1 MENDERNIKGNIKV
15 QAVPAAPQAAA
26 AAIQAA
32 PANAKAAPPSAA
44 AQQKNTPAAGTPM
57 PAAAAKTQAAAP
69 RAPSN
74 PANAK
79 AYELAK
85 AQREISIAEFFE
97 KNRHLLGFDNKRK
110 ALLTSIK
117 EAVDNSLDA
126 CEEADILPEI
136 VVEITEMGQD
146 RFKVVVEDNG
156 PGIVKKQIPKIF
168 AKLLYGSKFHRL
180 KMQRGQ
186 QGIGIS
192 AAVMYSQLT
201 TGKATKI
208 ISKIHPAEPA
218 SVFELK
224 INTQKN
230 EPEIISET
238 TREWHKDN
246 GTRVEMEIEA
256 TYLKGGQSVDEYLKQ
271 TAIINPHVTIIY
283 QPPKGEQIMLVR
295 ATDQKPKQPEEIM
308 PHPYGVE
315 LGMLMKMLSGTTART
330 IKSFLMQDFSRV
342 GDKTAEEILENSAIL
357 SKTKPSE
364 VRREMAEKLMEGIKR
379 TKIMMPPTDCIV
391 PIGAELLEKGIKK
404 EVNAEFYTAVSRT
417 PDVYRGNPFLI
428 EAALAYGGEIPKDG
442 PMTIMRFANRVP
454 LLYQQGACAITEG
467 VSETNWKQ
475 YGLQQSGNNIPQ
487 GPVVLVVHV
496 ASVWVPF
503 TSEAKEAIAHYPEMI
518 KEIKLAV
525 QELGREIYRYLSK
538 KRRVGDEMKKRSYIE
553 LYMPHI
559 SEAVRDILGL
569 TDQQKKE
576 LEAKLSELLEKTR
589 GKLED
594 MSFDPDRNEEYDEEL
609 AGIGREDDDDDDY
622 GNGEDPGGDYE
633 DKKERLAEGKV
644 RKQKEA
650 KETKEVKEKKGKKKE
665 GEEDE

>member
-1 MENDERNIKGNIKV
+1 MEKSERIEKSGKNTTLAAFASSETPATVTSPEKMEKNKVEKDKVEKDKTEKAEKNAKNLEKKATQIATQSAISQGNGSS
-15 QAVPAAPQAAA
+15 
-26 AAIQAA
+26 
-32 PANAKAAPPSAA
+32 NAKAH
-44 AQQKNTPAAGTPM
+44 
-57 PAAAAKTQAAAP
+57 
-69 RAPSN
+69 
-74 PANAK
+74 
-79 AYELAK
+79 ELAK

-110 ALLTSIK
+110 ALLTTIK

-136 VVEITEMGQD
+136 MVEVTEMGPD
-146 RFKVVVEDNG
+146 RFRVAIEDNG
-156 PGIVKKQIPKIF
+156 PGIIEKQIPKIF
-168 AKLLYGSKFHRL
+168 AKLLYGSKFHKL

-208 ISKIHPAEPA
+208 ISKIHPSEPA
-218 SVFELK
+218 NYFELK

-230 EPEIISET
+230 EPEIVSKST
-238 TREWHKDN
+238 KEWHKES
-246 GTRVEMEIEA
+246 GTRVELELEA
-256 TYLKGGQSVDEYLKQ
+256 SYLKGTQSVDEYLKQ

-283 QPPKGEQIMLVR
+283 QPPKGEQILLVR
-295 ATDQKPKQPEEIM
+295 ATDQKPKQAQEIK

-315 LGMLMKMLSGTTART
+315 LGMLIKMLNTTEAKT
-330 IKSFLMQDFSRV
+330 IKQFLMQDFSRV
-342 GDKTAEEILENSAIL
+342 GDKAAEEILENSALL

-364 VRREMAEKLMEGIKR
+364 ISRDMAEKLMEGIKK

-404 EVNAEFYTAVSRT
+404 EVNAEFYAATSRS

-428 EAALAYGGEIPKDG
+428 EAAIAYGGEIQKEG
-442 PMTIMRFANRVP
+442 SMTIMRFANRVP
-454 LLYQQGACAITEG
+454 LLYQQGACAVFEG

-475 YGLQQSGNNIPQ
+475 YGLQQSSGNLPQ

-518 KEIKLAV
+518 REIKLAV
-525 QELGREIYRYLSK
+525 QEVGRELYKYLSK
-538 KRRVGDEMKKRSYIE
+538 KKRVGDEMKKRSYIE

-559 SEAVRDILGL
+559 SDALKDILSL
-569 TDQQKKE
+569 NDQQKKDIE
-576 LEAKLSELLEKTR
+576 EKLLVLLEKTR
-589 GKLED
+589 GKLDD
-594 MSFDPDRNEEYDEEL
+594 MSFDPDKNEEYDEDF
-609 AGIGREDDDDDDY
+609 ASIGKEDEVEADYDADYGKEDEEESPKKKGGKKKKKDKEVEDDD
-622 GNGEDPGGDYE
+622 
-633 DKKERLAEGKV
+633 
-644 RKQKEA
+644 
-650 KETKEVKEKKGKKKE
+650 
-665 GEEDE
+665 GEE